1 MSSQKYPGNGP
12 VMTAAQKSFET
23 GNASHILTLVPEESG
38 NTVRNL
44 LEKACCHYRIRKDS
58 RDPAILWYFKTV
70 DRLCSVRTGR
80 VGKKDDTADPLPVMW
95 Q

>member
-1 MSSQKYPGNGP
+1 MILQDYPGNSP

-23 GNASHILTLVPEESG
+23 GDAVHILAVIPEESK

-58 RDPAILWYFKTV
+58 CDPALVWYFKTV
-70 DRLCSVRTGR
+70 DRICSARAGTGR
-80 VGKKDDTADPLPVMW
+80 EKG
-95 Q
+95 